1 MRGAASSAPSCY
13 DAEMPS
19 WLESDALA
27 VVLLGAIRAGDVDGL
42 ARLLR
47 DNPGASR
54 AVIERPNATGPSF
67 FYPLI
72 AATVDWPGNHPRVAA
87 TITTLLADGAD
98 VNARCSGQ
106 HRETALHWAASCDDV
121 DALDALLDAGAD
133 IEASGAVIAGGTPLD
148 DAVAFAQWRAARRL
162 CERGARLALWHAAAL
177 GLLERLRQHFAE
189 GEPPA
194 RYPWGGASSPR
205 EAVQVA
211 FWAACHG
218 AQQPAAAYLLER
230 GADPSWRSPWDGLT
244 PLEAARR
251 SDAARVV
258 EWLGSLGSVEGRPG
272 GA

>member
-1 MRGAASSAPSCY
+1 MLSL
-13 DAEMPS
+13 
-19 WLESDALA
+19 LESDPRAA
-27 VVLLGAIRAGDVDGL
+27 ALLGAIRAGDVGSL

-54 AVIERPNATGPSF
+54 TVIERPCATGPSF

-72 AATVDWPGNHPRVAA
+72 AAAADWPGNYPRVTA

-98 VNARCSGQ
+98 VNARCAGK
-106 HRETALHWAASCDDV
+106 HHETALHWAASCDDV

-148 DAVAFAQWRAARRL
+148 DAVAFAQWRTARRL
-162 CERGARLALWHAAAL
+162 FERGARLALWHAAAL
-177 GLLERLRQHFAE
+177 GLLDRVRQHFAE
-189 GEPPA
+189 GEPAA
-194 RYPWGGASSPR
+194 RYPWAGASSPR
-205 EAVQVA
+205 DAVQVA

-230 GADPSWRSPWDGLT
+230 GADPSWRSPWDRLT

-251 SDAARVV
+251 SSAIRVV
-258 EWLGSLGSVEGRPG
+258 EWLESLRVGDGSAG

>member
-1 MRGAASSAPSCY
+1 ML
-13 DAEMPS
+13 S
-19 WLESDALA
+19 WLEDDPLA
-27 VVLLGAIRAGDVDGL
+27 TVLLEAIRAGDVGRL
-42 ARLLR
+42 ARGLQE
-47 DNPGASR
+47 NPGASQ
-54 AVIERPNATGPSF
+54 ALIERPCATGPSF

-72 AATVDWPGNHPRVAA
+72 AAATDWPGNYPRVAA
-87 TITTLLADGAD
+87 TIATLLEHGAD
-98 VNARCSGQ
+98 VNARCAGQ

-162 CERGARLALWHAAAL
+162 YERGAQLALWHAAAL
-177 GLLERLRQHFAE
+177 GLLDRMHQHFAE
-189 GEPPA
+189 GEPSA
-194 RYPWGGASSPR
+194 LHPWAGASTPR
-205 EAVQVA
+205 GAIQVG

-244 PLEAARR
+244 PIEAARR
-251 SDAARVV
+251 SNAARVV
-258 EWLGSLGSVEGRPG
+258 EWLESLGSRAHGPG

>member
-1 MRGAASSAPSCY
+1 
-13 DAEMPS
+13 MPS
-19 WLESDALA
+19 LLENDPLA
-27 VVLLGAIRAGDVDGL
+27 TTLLAAIRAGDVDGL

-47 DNPGASR
+47 DNPGTSR
-54 AVIERPNATGPSF
+54 AQIERPCATGPSF

-72 AATVDWPGNHPRVAA
+72 AATTDWPGNHPRVAA
-87 TITTLLADGAD
+87 TIAALLADGAD
-98 VNARCSGQ
+98 VNARCAGQ

-162 CERGARLALWHAAAL
+162 VERGARLALWHAAAL
-177 GLLERLRQHFAE
+177 GLLERVRQHFWD

-194 RYPWGGASSPR
+194 RYPWSGGSSPGG
-205 EAVQVA
+205 AVQVA

-218 AQQPAAAYLLER
+218 AQQTTAAYLLER
-230 GADPSWRSPWDGLT
+230 GADPAWRSPWDQLT

-251 SDAARVV
+251 SNAPHVV
-258 EWLGSLGSVEGRPG
+258 EWLEALGSGR
-272 GA
+272 